1 MSGIGSND
9 RFWGVLVAIVVV
21 IGFISIVVGVG
32 WHEYQQNDAYK
43 TCLRGGHQTPLEC
56 KAARP

>member
-1 MSGIGSND
+1 MSSSTNND
-9 RFWGVLVAIVVV
+9 RFWGILGAIVACFM
-21 IGFISIVVGVG
+21 ITAIVVGVG

-43 TCLRGGHQTPLEC
+43 TCLKTSEKTPLEC